1 MAGFSFWEFINILR
15 QLVVSDEL
23 KLLLHNITNAI
34 VIPVVLFF
42 VFFFVLS
49 FIEKERWTKW
59 ILAISTVY
67 LVGMSVLL
75 VIYPELLYV
84 SRGLV
89 FQGPV
94 TYYGITFEQWA
105 VHDRALKWPFFI
117 HQIFIYISL
126 LTGTGMLLWHLWNSQ
141 NRHNTNQVAVIAMG
155 FLAPLIANSLI
166 FLEIVAPHQNFT
178 DLAFGVTAVCFGIAI
193 FRYNLFQSTPIGR
206 QQLFNLMDDPLV
218 FLDNGNHVVDSNP
231 TARRVFGVGAGWKG
245 MDAVEFFGPHF
256 EQIRPFLFTDEPNE
270 YVTVESDSEKEFF
283 DVNITTVPTIDGDV
297 GGRIVALRNITT
309 LERTKRELERS
320 NERLDEFAS
329 IVAHDLRTPL
339 NIASYKMKY
348 ISREQSDEHTDALE
362 EALSR
367 MESMVDDMLRL
378 ARAGDEIETDEQC
391 NLAELAKE
399 VWGIMETKDSELEIE
414 LSHESVEADPARL
427 FQVFENL
434 FRNAIKHNDS
444 PVTIRVGRLHQNVEP
459 NDSDVTSGV
468 FIEDNGNGIQTDE
481 LNTIFEHGHTTSDG
495 GTGYGLTVVRT
506 IVETHGWT
514 IRVTEE
520 SNRGARFEII
530 GMDFE

>member
-1 MAGFSFWEFINILR
+1 
-15 QLVVSDEL
+15 
-23 KLLLHNITNAI
+23 
-34 VIPVVLFF
+34 
-42 VFFFVLS
+42 
-49 FIEKERWTKW
+49 
-59 ILAISTVY
+59 
-67 LVGMSVLL
+67 
-75 VIYPELLYV
+75 
-84 SRGLV
+84 
-89 FQGPV
+89 
-94 TYYGITFEQWA
+94 
-105 VHDRALKWPFFI
+105 
-117 HQIFIYISL
+117 
-126 LTGTGMLLWHLWNSQ
+126 
-141 NRHNTNQVAVIAMG
+141 
-155 FLAPLIANSLI
+155 
-166 FLEIVAPHQNFT
+166 
-178 DLAFGVTAVCFGIAI
+178 
-193 FRYNLFQSTPIGR
+193 
-206 QQLFNLMDDPLV
+206 
-218 FLDNGNHVVDSNP
+218 
-231 TARRVFGVGAGWKG
+231 